1 MSASFPPPAP
11 PSVAVPPPAAAAS
24 GSSLAFSVGPTEGTP
39 KRKLTVRAQLGQLC
53 KEGRLELARRLFDAL
68 PRPVPTVVWNTLLI
82 GYVCNSFPMEALRLY
97 ALMDAAPDAYTFSST
112 LKACADERRLRAG
125 ESVHGR
131 ILRMPRQGL
140 LRNRVLNNSLLG
152 MYAACSPDNPRA
164 AAAVRLLF
172 DRMPKRNVVSWN
184 TMLGWAL
191 KSRRPLDSLKMFKKM
206 IDGGTKPSAVSFI
219 NVFPA
224 VAAMGDRRNSM
235 VLYGMLLKHGDEYVD
250 DAIVTGSA
258 ICMFSELSDVSAARR
273 AFDRSATRNT
283 EVWNAMIGGYVQ
295 NDLPEDALQ
304 LFVQISA
311 QDAVLADT
319 VTFIAALMA
328 ASMLQVVRLGEQ
340 LHALILKNS
349 TSPPP
354 VILSNALMVM
364 YSRCSTVQTA
374 LDLFHRMPEKDVVS
388 WNTMASA
395 LVQNGLDTEGLLL
408 VHDMQ
413 REGLR
418 ADAVTLTA
426 ALSAASNLGNIRTG
440 REAHGY
446 LIRHGVGGGAGMDS
460 YLIDMYAKS
469 GAVEIARRLFDA
481 AGERRERDL
490 VTWNAMIA
498 GYAQAAQPEP
508 AVALFRKMLLEEDD
522 ENEYLAPSAVTLSSV
537 LPACGAAGGLRS
549 GREVHGF
556 AIRRALDENVFV
568 GTSLVDMYAKCG
580 CVNSAEK
587 VFEGMREKNSVT
599 YTTMI
604 SGLGAHGLGG
614 RALSLFWEM
623 QRRGMAP
630 DAVTFVAAMTACG
643 HSGMVEEGLELF
655 HLMEEEFRIPASA
668 EHHCCVVD
676 MLGRAGR
683 IKEAYDFA
691 RELGEDGGFVGIWG
705 SLLAACRLH
714 GELELGKRVAAR
726 LFEIER
732 RAGAAAAAGL
742 SGYHVLLSN
751 VYAAEG
757 SWEKVDGIR
766 RRMRSRGLRKEPG
779 FSSIKVGDALHRFM
793 SRDPERDQIKGMLR
807 ELTGRI
813 KTELGYQDAVPGFLD
828 EISET
833 DE

>member
-1 MSASFPPPAP
+1 MSASFHLPPP
-11 PSVAVPPPAAAAS
+11 PSVAAAAS
-24 GSSLAFSVGPTEGTP
+24 GSSLAFSGGPPDGTP
-39 KRKLTVRAQLGQLC
+39 KRKLSVRAQLGQLC
-53 KEGRLELARRLFDAL
+53 KEGRLELARRLFDTL

-82 GYVCNSFPMEALRLY
+82 GYVCNSLPMEALRLY

-125 ESVHGR
+125 ESLHGR
-131 ILRMPRQGL
+131 LLRLPRPGL

-152 MYAACSPDNPRA
+152 MYAACSPESPRA

-191 KSRRPLDSLKMFKKM
+191 KARRPLDSLKMFKKM
-206 IDGGTKPSAVSFI
+206 VDGGTRPSAVSFV

-224 VAAMGDRRNSM
+224 VAAMEDWRNSM
-235 VLYGMLLKHGDEYVD
+235 VLYGMLLRHGDEYVD
-250 DAIVTGSA
+250 DAIVTSSA

-295 NDLPEDALQ
+295 NDLPEDALD
-304 LFVQISA
+304 LFVQILA

-319 VTFIAALMA
+319 VTLIAALMA
-328 ASMLQVVRLGEQ
+328 ASMLQ
-340 LHALILKNS
+340 NS
-349 TSPPP
+349 TAPPP

-364 YSRCSTVQTA
+364 YSRCGSVQTA
-374 LDLFHRMPEKDVVS
+374 LDLFHQMPEKDVVS

-395 LVQNGLDTEGLLL
+395 LVQNGLETEGSCS
-408 VHDMQ
+408 
-413 REGLR
+413 

-426 ALSAASNLGNIRTG
+426 ALSAASNLGDIRTG

-446 LIRHGVGGGAGMDS
+446 LIRHGIGGGAGMDS
-460 YLIDMYAKS
+460 YLIDVYAKS
-469 GAVEIARRLFDA
+469 GAVEIARRLFDM
-481 AGERRERDL
+481 AGERREQDL

-498 GYAQAAQPEP
+498 GYAQAAQAEP
-508 AVALFRKMLLEEDD
+508 AVALFRKMLLEEEDD
-522 ENEYLAPSAVTLSSV
+522 DHLAPSAVTLSSV
-537 LPACGAAGGLRS
+537 IPACGAAGGLRS
-549 GREVHGF
+549 GR
-556 AIRRALDENVFV
+556 ENVFV

-580 CVNSAEK
+580 CVDGAEK
-587 VFEGMREKNSVT
+587 VFDGMREKNSVT

-604 SGLGAHGLGG
+604 SGLGAHGLGC

-623 QRRGMAP
+623 QWRGMAP

-655 HLMEEEFRIPASA
+655 HLMEEEFQIPASV

-714 GELELGKRVAAR
+714 GELELGKRVAER

-732 RAGAAAAAGL
+732 RAGGAAAAGV

-757 SWEKVDGIR
+757 SWEKVNGIR
-766 RRMRSRGLRKEPG
+766 RRMRSRG
-779 FSSIKVGDALHRFM
+779 
-793 SRDPERDQIKGMLR
+793 
-807 ELTGRI
+807 
-813 KTELGYQDAVPGFLD
+813 
-828 EISET
+828 
-833 DE
+833 